1 VLNVS
6 LFFLNFTSM
15 DDCISYR
22 DTNFFSTLILDY
34 LDEKET
40 LKPFYQHFPKIENF
54 EEQLH
59 EKKQSFQSSHRNILG
74 DALTHQYEDFKL
86 SEETMANIVLL
97 RKENTF
103 TITTGHQLNLFTG
116 PLYFLYK
123 IISTINLTEQLAEKY
138 PEHHFVPV
146 YWMASEDHDF
156 EEINYFN
163 FEDKK
168 IQWESQQTGMV
179 GEFNNEGLKAIAE
192 DFENLLNNS
201 DSAKELKSLFEE
213 AYLQNSNLTDAT
225 RFLANELFGNQGLV
239 ILDGNDKALKTLFA
253 PYVKAELLQQTSAEK
268 VSQTAEKLDELG
280 YKAQVNA
287 REINL
292 FYVEK
297 EIRKRIIKEEDT
309 YFVHETDLRFSE
321 EDFLELLEKHPER
334 FSPNVIMRPLY
345 QEVILPNLCYIG
357 GGGELAYWLELKSY
371 FKSQQVPLP
380 ILLLRNSALLVS
392 EKQEKKLENLQVN
405 IEDLFLKPSDLRT
418 KRTKEISEI
427 NIDFSTQKE
436 QLQQQFKDLYTLAEK
451 TDQSFVGAVA
461 AQEQKQINGLQH
473 LEKRLLK
480 AQKRKLKSELERL
493 TNLQDEL
500 FPQQSLQ
507 ERNRNFSEFYQV
519 YGSSLIQ
526 KLKEQLDPLQQQFS
540 IIYLK

>member
-1 VLNVS
+1 MLNVS